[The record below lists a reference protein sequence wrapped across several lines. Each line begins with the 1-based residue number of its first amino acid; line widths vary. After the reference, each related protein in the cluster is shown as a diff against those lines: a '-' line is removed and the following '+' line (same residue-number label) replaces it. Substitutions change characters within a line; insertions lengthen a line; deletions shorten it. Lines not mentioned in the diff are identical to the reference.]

1 MIRQKATWVTYF
13 QMGTFGW
20 FFFILGPSLVLYGD
34 EVGLSPVEIS
44 LHMSAMSFATAVS
57 GFLIPE
63 LVRKTSRGI
72 AMRISAI
79 TFIIAIALLIAAN
92 SIFISLLACFVIGL
106 AATGVVSLV
115 TTFLDQQHDEYS
127 TAAISEANTFGA
139 IGGIL
144 GPLFVGYVV
153 SAGFGWR
160 FGMLVAA
167 TAFIA
172 VEVFRGS
179 LASFN
184 VKKKQAEGHQHG
196 KLSSNYWWAWALL
209 ITTAGPELMIMLWS
223 SKLLQIQGGLDDGA
237 SVAAIS
243 CLSIG
248 YIISRT
254 AISYLS
260 RSMSNEFLL
269 KIGFAIPLV
278 AFWVFWSSPSAITML
293 IALGVCG
300 LGLGMH
306 WPVAIGR
313 AVQAG
318 FNNPDKA
325 SSFAAYATGGAG
337 VVLPFALGAISQSV
351 GLKTA
356 FLLVPAVLL
365 VGLLMLF
372 IHPIEEKKLST
383 KI

>member
-1 MIRQKATWVTYF
+1 
-13 QMGTFGW
+13 
-20 FFFILGPSLVLYGD
+20 
-34 EVGLSPVEIS
+34 EIS

-79 TFIIAIALLIAAN
+79 TFIIAIALLVAAN
-92 SIFISLLACFVIGL
+92 SIFISVLACFVIGL
-106 AATGVVSLV
+106 AATGVVSLI

-372 IHPIEEKKLST
+372 IHPIEEKKLSK

>member
-1 MIRQKATWVTYF
+1 
-13 QMGTFGW
+13 
-20 FFFILGPSLVLYGD
+20 
-34 EVGLSPVEIS
+34 
-44 LHMSAMSFATAVS
+44 
-57 GFLIPE
+57 
-63 LVRKTSRGI
+63 
-72 AMRISAI
+72 
-79 TFIIAIALLIAAN
+79 
-92 SIFISLLACFVIGL
+92 
-106 AATGVVSLV
+106 
-115 TTFLDQQHDEYS
+115 
-127 TAAISEANTFGA
+127 
-139 IGGIL
+139 
-144 GPLFVGYVV
+144 
-153 SAGFGWR
+153 
-160 FGMLVAA
+160 
-167 TAFIA
+167 
-172 VEVFRGS
+172 
-179 LASFN
+179 
-184 VKKKQAEGHQHG
+184 
-196 KLSSNYWWAWALL
+196 
-209 ITTAGPELMIMLWS
+209 
-223 SKLLQIQGGLDDGA
+223 
-237 SVAAIS
+237 
-243 CLSIG
+243 
-248 YIISRT
+248 
-254 AISYLS
+254 
-260 RSMSNEFLL
+260 MSNEFLL

-278 AFWVFWSSPSAITML
+278 GFWVFWSSPSSITML

>member
-1 MIRQKATWVTYF
+1 
-13 QMGTFGW
+13 
-20 FFFILGPSLVLYGD
+20 
-34 EVGLSPVEIS
+34 
-44 LHMSAMSFATAVS
+44 
-57 GFLIPE
+57 
-63 LVRKTSRGI
+63 
-72 AMRISAI
+72 
-79 TFIIAIALLIAAN
+79 
-92 SIFISLLACFVIGL
+92 
-106 AATGVVSLV
+106 
-115 TTFLDQQHDEYS
+115 
-127 TAAISEANTFGA
+127 
-139 IGGIL
+139 
-144 GPLFVGYVV
+144 
-153 SAGFGWR
+153 
-160 FGMLVAA
+160 MLVAA

-223 SKLLQIQGGLDDGA
+223 SKLLQVQGGLDDGA